1 MINLSIKPKT
11 IEHMKKLLSALLI
24 ILAIIMI
31 GLGFQMQM
39 LAPALTGIG
48 FIIISLLFYSKN

>member
-1 MINLSIKPKT
+1 
-11 IEHMKKLLSALLI
+11 MKKLLSALLI
-24 ILAIIMI
+24 ILALIMI

-48 FIIISLLFYSKN
+48 FIIISLLFYFKN